1 MYFTDR
7 CDNLRRKKHK
17 APILLEVIVAIEQ
30 GFLQVLRKWHEGLC
44 PPLPQPLRGGALQN
58 LIGGGGLE
66 SIHRAS
72 MGGLKMLL
80 KNTCEGVHL
89 IIKLPSIRACKPA
102 NLLTSSHIFFKDFG

>member
-58 LIGGGGLE
+58 LIGGGGGL
-66 SIHRAS
+66 SQYIGQAW
-72 MGGLKMLL
+72 GGLK
-80 KNTCEGVHL
+80 C
-89 IIKLPSIRACKPA
+89 C
-102 NLLTSSHIFFKDFG
+102 

>member
-44 PPLPQPLRGGALQN
+44 PPSLNHWGAGLFKIWLGGGAWV
-58 LIGGGGLE
+58 
-66 SIHRAS
+66 
-72 MGGLKMLL
+72 
-80 KNTCEGVHL
+80 NT
-89 IIKLPSIRACKPA
+89 
-102 NLLTSSHIFFKDFG
+102 